1 MLERRAVAPF
11 RALGLVHP
19 PRREFILLTRLETI
33 FENGSSVENLALLID
48 RVRED
53 KRLVN
58 ALPRFALQVREYREK
73 WFCQLSSE
81 AMKWRLCTLLDWL
94 ASWKCIFV
102 FDENFSHSDLPACE
116 LAIFIGSHDLQCL

>member
-1 MLERRAVAPF
+1 MQAEFTEVSGPRGRRESHVSRQGQGATRVCSHAMLERRAVAPF

-33 FENGSSVENLALLID
+33 FENGSSVENIALLIA

-58 ALPRFALQVREYREK
+58 ALPRFAL
-73 WFCQLSSE
+73 
-81 AMKWRLCTLLDWL
+81 
-94 ASWKCIFV
+94 
-102 FDENFSHSDLPACE
+102 
-116 LAIFIGSHDLQCL
+116 